1 MYALYSDRYL
11 IELPA
16 THSFPIQK
24 YRLVRERLLA
34 DGTLTPADLLEP
46 TLAEPADIL
55 LAHTRAYWKRLSAG
69 TLSEAA
75 VRRLGLPWSEA
86 LVARARS
93 SVQGTLTAARIAIR
107 ERVAANLGGGTH
119 HACADHGEGYCV
131 LNDIAVAIRV
141 LQRDAWMQRMAVI
154 DCDVHQGNGTAAIFA
169 EEPDVFTFSIHGE
182 NNFPLRKV
190 HGSLDIPLPDGTGDA
205 EYLAALTPAIARILE
220 EFRPGLV
227 FYQAGVDP
235 LVGDRFGRFQV
246 SRDGLRRRDRLVL
259 QACRD
264 ADIPVVVTLGGGYNR
279 DLDQTVD
286 AHCDTIRIAKGI
298 WAAGQAGTVR
308 SSAAPTAAESPADAG
323 FVEEAG
329 RLAQEAVSRGEGG
342 PFGAVVV
349 RGGEIVGR
357 GWNRVLATH
366 DPTAHA
372 EVVAIREA
380 TGTLGRFH
388 LEDCTLYSS
397 CEPCPMCLAAAYWA
411 RIPRIVYACT
421 RADAAAAGFQDADLY
436 REFARPPDART
447 LQLVQVPSPSAEAA
461 LASWRADPHRTI
473 Y

>member
-1 MYALYSDRYL
+1 MYALYSDHYL
-11 IELPA
+11 IELPT
-16 THSFPIQK
+16 THAFPIQK

-46 TLAEPADIL
+46 TLADPADIL
-55 LAHTRAYWKRLSAG
+55 LTHTKAYWKRLGTG

-75 VRRLGLPWSEA
+75 IRRLGLPWSEA

-119 HACADHGEGYCV
+119 HAFADRGEGYCV
-131 LNDIAVAIRV
+131 LNDVAVAIRV

-190 HGSLDIPLPDGTGDA
+190 PGSLDIALPDGTGDA
-205 EYLAALTPAIARILE
+205 EYLAALTPAISRILE
-220 EFRPGLV
+220 EFCPGLV

-279 DLDQTVD
+279 ELDQTVE
-286 AHCDTIRIAKGI
+286 AHCDTIRIAKEI
-298 WAAGQAGTVR
+298 WAAGQAGPVR
-308 SSAAPTAAESPADAG
+308 SSQAPTAAESPADAG
-323 FVEEAG
+323 FLEEAG
-329 RLAQEAVSRGEGG
+329 RLAQEAVARGEGG

-349 RGGEIVGR
+349 RSGEVIGR
-357 GWNRVLATH
+357 GGNQVLLTH

-372 EVVAIREA
+372 EIVAIREA
-380 TGTLGRFH
+380 ANRLARFH
-388 LEDCTLYSS
+388 LDDCTLYAS

-421 RADAAAAGFQDADLY
+421 RADAAAAGFQDEALY
-436 REFARPPDART
+436 RDLT
-447 LQLVQVPSPSAEAA
+447 LSPAACRIQLVQAPSPAA
-461 LASWRADPHRTI
+461 QAAMAAWRADPRRTP